1 LVQWLSL
8 PTLRIVTNFREHCMH
23 RRKYNRRYYRISP
36 ICVGV
41 DRESYDADNLVK
53 AASTG
58 VVYSSQSPTAGYD
71 TYLSRCHSPGGGG

>member
-1 LVQWLSL
+1 
-8 PTLRIVTNFREHCMH
+8 MH

-71 TYLSRCHSPGGGG
+71 TYLRRGLIIVFHIVTGVIDVIYA